1 MCAAKSDVRFAPV
14 SDRESG
20 FPQKVM
26 SALPPKADMC
36 VALAYVRFG
45 PKAYSFSA
53 AIGIA
58 TRSLH
63 RRAPKNSS
71 AARCPCI
78 LAVLRLRTNS
88 TLVACWTGMSAGFS
102 PFRIRPVA
110 EFNLFFC
117 GGLRILEPFPHG
129 LSLPARQP
137 ARRHRPVRS
146 SWQRS

>member
-78 LAVLRLRTNS
+78 LAVLRLRTIGPACPQAFRQGFAQWPS
-88 TLVACWTGMSAGFS
+88 LTYFFVAAFVFWNHSPMVCRCQRGNRQEGTDQSA
-102 PFRIRPVA
+102 VA
-110 EFNLFFC
+110 
-117 GGLRILEPFPHG
+117 GSAHD
-129 LSLPARQP
+129 
-137 ARRHRPVRS
+137 
-146 SWQRS
+146 